1 VRAAAS
7 DIIRLRSASSTMD
20 VLHELA
26 QGGAPA
32 GTAVVAEEQTAGRG
46 SRGRHWASPIGGLWL
61 SVLSRPATA
70 GLELVSLRAGLAV
83 AELLERL
90 GVSGRI
96 MIKWPNDLML
106 DDRKTGG
113 LLCEARWQG
122 AALAWVVI
130 GLGLYS
136 LTILVRN
143 ILEGMR
149 GHAVTVAYSGEA
161 GLTMFRNSEFDVT
174 LMDVQLRT
182 EIPVFSAVVTPQQFH
197 ETAAHFDFFRRHFA
211 NKGVEVAQACAET
224 LLSLERLRGQ
234 VAAGIVG
241 CTMNT
246 FGARATITT
255 GTRSLSGS

>member
-1 VRAAAS
+1 VS

-46 SRGRHWASPIGGLWL
+46 SRGRHWTSPIGGLWL
-61 SVLSRPATA
+61 SVLSRPPTA
-70 GLELVSLRAGLAV
+70 GLELMSLRAGLAV

-96 MIKWPNDLML
+96 MIKWPNDLMF

-130 GLGLYS
+130 GLGLNVVNPPDSALEASATYLGLAAPGLEASDLAEPVITALREIDAGAGVLTPIEQRRFAARDWLRGRALDAPVEGVADGVAEDGTLLVRRRQGAVASVRAGTVVLSAASRSVS
-136 LTILVRN
+136 LT
-143 ILEGMR
+143 
-149 GHAVTVAYSGEA
+149 
-161 GLTMFRNSEFDVT
+161 
-174 LMDVQLRT
+174 
-182 EIPVFSAVVTPQQFH
+182 
-197 ETAAHFDFFRRHFA
+197 
-211 NKGVEVAQACAET
+211 
-224 LLSLERLRGQ
+224 
-234 VAAGIVG
+234 
-241 CTMNT
+241 
-246 FGARATITT
+246 
-255 GTRSLSGS
+255 

>member
-1 VRAAAS
+1 VS
-7 DIIRLRSASSTMD
+7 DIIRLRSTSSTMD

-46 SRGRHWASPIGGLWL
+46 SRGRHWTSPIGGLWL

-130 GLGLYS
+130 GLGLNVVNPPDPALEASATYLGLAAPGLEAS
-136 LTILVRN
+136 DLAEPMITALREVDAGAGVLTAIEQRRFAARDWLRGRALDAPVEGVAGGVAEDGTLLVRRQ
-143 ILEGMR
+143 R
-149 GHAVTVAYSGEA
+149 GAVASVRA
-161 GLTMFRNSEFDVT
+161 GT
-174 LMDVQLRT
+174 LVL
-182 EIPVFSAVVTPQQFH
+182 SAT
-197 ETAAHFDFFRRHFA
+197 
-211 NKGVEVAQACAET
+211 
-224 LLSLERLRGQ
+224 S
-234 VAAGIVG
+234 
-241 CTMNT
+241 
-246 FGARATITT
+246 
-255 GTRSLSGS
+255 RSASPT